1 LRVSTRSSK
10 PFIFALC
17 LEWGIG
23 DALLLADPER
33 RLADMKRTLGLILV
47 LFALSLGA
55 FTAPAGTATASRWP
69 AIQERAFLANCKI
82 TSHGNVSACRCELHW
97 LEAHYSFRQIT
108 TYYLHDRQRMIRILL
123 RAAAACR

>member
-1 LRVSTRSSK
+1 M
-10 PFIFALC
+10 
-17 LEWGIG
+17 G
-23 DALLLADPER
+23 DAPDLADSER
-33 RLADMKRTLGLILV
+33 RLAVKPSLSLILAF
-47 LFALSLGA
+47 FALSLGA

-82 TSHGNVSACRCELHW
+82 TSHGNVAACLCELHW

-108 TYYLHDRQRMIRILL
+108 TFYLHDRQRMIRILL